1 MNVEIKKV
9 TNYCKLL
16 VNVSNHILLLNILY
30 TAGVIQTPATTRTQ
44 NVLTL
49 SLLETW
55 DGLRLDLF
63 MQHKIP
69 DMSSR
74 FHGGTKERLTSV
86 CCVFIYRQRKPFRV
100 LFSR

>member
-1 MNVEIKKV
+1 MEACGN
-9 TNYCKLL
+9 N
-16 VNVSNHILLLNILY
+16 ILLLNILY

-44 NVLTL
+44 CFGSVSVKNLRWLAFT
-49 SLLETW
+49 E
-55 DGLRLDLF
+55 RLDLF
-63 MQHKIP
+63 MHHKIP

-74 FHGGTKERLTSV
+74 FHGGNKERHTSV